1 MSKYSEILA
10 KQREF
15 FDTGQTL
22 DPFFRKKQLQLLKR
36 AIKQNEQAINE
47 ALRLDLNKAPLE
59 AYTTEVGF
67 ILQELGYMINSV
79 LRLAAPKMVLSPLIH
94 FPSSTMVYNEPYGSV
109 LIIAPWNY
117 PLQLAFA
124 PLIGAIA
131 AGNCAVIKTSQYAP
145 NCSKIIAKIISETYD
160 PAYITVVEGEPGASE
175 AILEEKFD
183 YIFFTG
189 SVEVGKSVMAAAA
202 KNLTPVTLELG
213 GKSPCIVTENA
224 NIKLAAK
231 RIVWGK
237 FLNSGQTCIA
247 PDYILVSEKIKD
259 ELITQLKRF
268 IEKQYTNDPLT
279 YADYPKIVN
288 ERHFNRLLRLI
299 EGEKIISGGKSD
311 RDKLKIEPTLLDEP
325 AADSPVMSE
334 EIFGPILPI
343 ISFDTIENAAKY
355 IKKRPKP
362 LALYVFSECK
372 DEQKYFVKN
381 VSFGG
386 GTINDTIIHIS
397 TSAAGFGGVGDSG
410 MGKYHG
416 KASFETFSHSKTV
429 MKKGNWLDF
438 PYRYHPFS
446 DFNLKVV
453 KFFMH

>member
-1 MSKYSEILA
+1 
-10 KQREF
+10 
-15 FDTGQTL
+15 
-22 DPFFRKKQLQLLKR
+22 
-36 AIKQNEQAINE
+36 
-47 ALRLDLNKAPLE
+47 
-59 AYTTEVGF
+59 
-67 ILQELGYMINSV
+67 
-79 LRLAAPKMVLSPLIH
+79 
-94 FPSSTMVYNEPYGSV
+94 
-109 LIIAPWNY
+109 
-117 PLQLAFA
+117 
-124 PLIGAIA
+124 
-131 AGNCAVIKTSQYAP
+131 
-145 NCSKIIAKIISETYD
+145 
-160 PAYITVVEGEPGASE
+160 
-175 AILEEKFD
+175 
-183 YIFFTG
+183 
-189 SVEVGKSVMAAAA
+189 
-202 KNLTPVTLELG
+202 
-213 GKSPCIVTENA
+213 
-224 NIKLAAK
+224 
-231 RIVWGK
+231 
-237 FLNSGQTCIA
+237 
-247 PDYILVSEKIKD
+247 
-259 ELITQLKRF
+259 
-268 IEKQYTNDPLT
+268 
-279 YADYPKIVN
+279 
-288 ERHFNRLLRLI
+288 
-299 EGEKIISGGKSD
+299 
-311 RDKLKIEPTLLDEP
+311 
-325 AADSPVMSE
+325 MSE

>member
-1 MSKYSEILA
+1 
-10 KQREF
+10 
-15 FDTGQTL
+15 
-22 DPFFRKKQLQLLKR
+22 
-36 AIKQNEQAINE
+36 
-47 ALRLDLNKAPLE
+47 
-59 AYTTEVGF
+59 
-67 ILQELGYMINSV
+67 
-79 LRLAAPKMVLSPLIH
+79 
-94 FPSSTMVYNEPYGSV
+94 MVYNEPYGSV

-268 IEKQYTNDPLT
+268 IVKAVHKRPDLRRLS
-279 YADYPKIVN
+279 KIVN
-288 ERHFNRLLRLI
+288 ERHFNRLKAHR
-299 EGEKIISGGKSD
+299 ED
-311 RDKLKIEPTLLDEP
+311 YFWRQVRRDKFKIEPTLL
-325 AADSPVMSE
+325 M
-334 EIFGPILPI
+334 
-343 ISFDTIENAAKY
+343 N
-355 IKKRPKP
+355 P
-362 LALYVFSECK
+362 LRIRQS
-372 DEQKYFVKN
+372 
-381 VSFGG
+381 
-386 GTINDTIIHIS
+386 
-397 TSAAGFGGVGDSG
+397 
-410 MGKYHG
+410 
-416 KASFETFSHSKTV
+416 
-429 MKKGNWLDF
+429 
-438 PYRYHPFS
+438 
-446 DFNLKVV
+446 
-453 KFFMH
+453 